1 MGVDSD
7 SQSKSFQTAGC
18 PARCCGHCK
27 RNRFAG
33 HRTILARTTPTP
45 RASRGPTVTLALISV
60 ELSGG
65 EAADIHGQCSPR
77 IFHSVLF
84 PREGCMTA
92 SGHLGPWILGLIVG
106 TGLQEPSV
114 HGSTHQ
120 PPTLFLTICFA
131 SLACMPSGPF
141 LHTATLGVSS

>member
-1 MGVDSD
+1 MLWSL
-7 SQSKSFQTAGC
+7 QEKQM
-18 PARCCGHCK
+18 
-27 RNRFAG
+27 FAG

-60 ELSGG
+60 ELPSG
-65 EAADIHGQCSPR
+65 EAADIHSQCGPR

-106 TGLQEPSV
+106 TGPQEPSAL
-114 HGSTHQ
+114 GSTHQ
-120 PPTLFLTICFA
+120 APTLFLTICFA

-141 LHTATLGVSS
+141 LYTATLGVSS